1 MSIRI
6 SQDGKNFLIETA
18 NTTYASG
25 VSPSGYLNHYYYG
38 KKIAGADPADFRHTE
53 DEFSG
58 ISFCPYRKLEHI
70 TDSRNLALQEC
81 TTHNVGDYR
90 ISSVIVRDAL
100 GCDSTDP
107 QFVSAKT
114 FPGRYEWAG
123 SMPRV
128 RVNDDAS
135 VETLEVLLR
144 DPATGVEYVLDYIV
158 FPAQDCI
165 VRSMEIRNNTEN
177 AVDITRA
184 MSFTL
189 DIEHSDLDLIHCH
202 GSYARER
209 FGYSRAPLQ
218 PGTQGFFSTRTSS
231 GHDQNPAF
239 ALAERSATEEQGG
252 VFGCVLLY
260 SGSFSVEIEQEP
272 YFRTRATAGIHPETF
287 QWHLESGESF
297 RTPEAILTFSANG
310 IGGMSHNFHEM
321 LREHLISP
329 RWVHEK
335 RPILVNNWEGTGM
348 DFNRE
353 KLLNIASVAA
363 KCGVE
368 MFVLDDGWF
377 GHRDND
383 RSSLGDWFVYEEKV
397 GSLKTLAE
405 DINRMGLKFG
415 LWFEPEMI
423 SEDSELYK
431 AHPEWLFS
439 APNRARTYGRHQC
452 VLNMGL
458 PEVVDYLFE
467 KISAILRSAPIVYMK
482 WDFNRQPAEI
492 SSPILPPDRQ
502 GEAGHRF
509 VLGMYELHRRL
520 LEAFPELL
528 IEGCSGGGGRFDAGM
543 LYYVPQIWTSD
554 NTDAL
559 DRMYIQANTSLFYP
573 CSCQGAHV
581 TRCHPAKRNMSWETR
596 GAIALAGTFGYE
608 LDMTQCT
615 EEEQQIFRDQIAMY
629 HRYHHLVND
638 GILFRLN
645 NLWDGENRFCTWEFA
660 AKDQSE
666 MLMIH
671 VTARQIPHPGRKF
684 IRFRGLDPQKKYQLD
699 GTDTVLSGSYLMDAG
714 LPIPQAWGDNDV
726 ILWHFTAV

>member
-1 MSIRI
+1 MSIQI

-18 NTTYASG
+18 HTGYAFG
-25 VSPSGYLNHYYYG
+25 VSPTGYLNHYYYG
-38 KKIAGADPADFRHTE
+38 RKIAAAKPEDFRNAE
-53 DEFSG
+53 NNFSG
-58 ISFCPYRKLEHI
+58 ISFSPFRDIKNI
-70 TDSRNLALQEC
+70 VDSRNLALQEC

-90 ISSVIVRDAL
+90 ISAVTVRDSL

-107 QFVSAKT
+107 QFVSAKIL
-114 FPGRYEWAG
+114 PGRYDWAG
-123 SMPRV
+123 PMPRV
-128 RVNDDAS
+128 RVNNDPS

-144 DPATGVEYVLDYIV
+144 DPATSVEYVLDYIV

-165 VRSMEIRNNTEN
+165 VRSMEIRNASDK

-189 DIEHSDLDLIHCH
+189 DLDNDNFDLIHCV
-202 GSYARER
+202 GSYGRER
-209 FGYSRAPLQ
+209 FSCSRSPLQ

-239 ALAERSATEEQGG
+239 ALAARTATEDQGN
-252 VFGCVLLY
+252 VYGCMLLY
-260 SGSFSVEIEQEP
+260 SGSFSVEIENEP
-272 YFRTRATAGIHPETF
+272 FFRTRAIMGIHPDTF
-287 QWHLESGESF
+287 QWRLEKGESF
-297 RTPEAILTFSANG
+297 RTPEAILTFSADG
-310 IGGMSHNFHEM
+310 IGGMSRNCHEM

-348 DFNRE
+348 NFTRE
-353 KLLNIASVAA
+353 KLLDIASVAA

-405 DINRMGLKFG
+405 GINQLGLKFG

-423 SEDSELYK
+423 SIDSELYK
-431 AHPEWLFS
+431 THPEWLLT
-439 APNRARTYGRHQC
+439 APNRQITYGRFQC

-458 PEVVDYLFE
+458 PEVVEYLFE
-467 KISAILRSAPIVYMK
+467 KISTIIHSAPIVYMK

-492 SSPILPPDRQ
+492 SNPDLPAERQ
-502 GEAGHRF
+502 GETAHRF

-520 LEAFPELL
+520 LEEFPELL

-581 TRCHPAKRNMSWETR
+581 TRCHPDKRNISWETR

-608 LDMTQCT
+608 LDMTHCT
-615 EEEQQIFRDQIAMY
+615 EEEQELFRKQIAMY
-629 HRYHHLVND
+629 HQYHHLVND
-638 GILFRLN
+638 GDLYRLD
-645 NLWDGENRFCTWEFA
+645 NLWDGEQRFCTWEFA
-660 AKDQSE
+660 AKDKSE

-671 VTARQIPHPGRKF
+671 VTTRNIQHPGRKI
-684 IRFRGLDPQKKYQLD
+684 IRFRGLDPEKMYRLD
-699 GTDTVLSGSYLMDAG
+699 NKETVLSGSYLMDAG
-714 LPIPQAWGDNDV
+714 LPVPMAWRDNTA
-726 ILWHFTAV
+726 IIWHFTAL